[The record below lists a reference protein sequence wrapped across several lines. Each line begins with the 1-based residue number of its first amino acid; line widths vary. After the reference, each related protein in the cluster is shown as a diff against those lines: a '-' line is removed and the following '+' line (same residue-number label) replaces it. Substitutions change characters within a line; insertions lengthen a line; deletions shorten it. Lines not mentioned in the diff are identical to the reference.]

1 MFKKYKKKIIFSVIF
16 GAVVFLGLS
25 VYANFNELIAAFGQY
40 NWIMFPLVLL
50 LSLCNYFARYLKWEY
65 YLKVLDIQIDR
76 KNSFLI
82 FLSSFIMSVTPG
94 KIGEVFKSYLL
105 KEHNNTP
112 ISKSAP
118 IVIAERI
125 TDFISLVAL
134 SLIGALMYGYGTQFI
149 AGIGVFFII
158 LVFILSSKRISYS
171 IIRFFEKFK
180 FFYRFSHKIHTA
192 YDSIYKMVQIKEL
205 IITFFLSI
213 LAWFFECLGFFL
225 VLNGFG
231 IENLINVSIFV
242 ATFIYGFATIAG
254 AVTMLPG
261 GLGATDASITGML
274 ILLQIPKSISVAS
287 TLIIRTATLWF
298 AVIVG
303 IIAILL
309 YQKLTHKKVSELDLG
324 SYNYLWIKKLG

>member
-1 MFKKYKKKIIFSVIF
+1 
-16 GAVVFLGLS
+16 VFLGLS
-25 VYANFNELIAAFGQY
+25 VYANFDDLLVAFSQY
-40 NWIMFPLVLL
+40 NWLMFPLILF

-65 YLKVLDIQIDR
+65 YLKVLNIQIDK

-105 KEHNNTP
+105 KENNGTP

-125 TDFISLVAL
+125 TDFISLVML
-134 SLIGALMYGYGTQFI
+134 SLIGALIYGYGTQLI
-149 AGIGVFFII
+149 IGIGIFFIF
-158 LVFILSSKRISYS
+158 LVIIISSKRISYR
-171 IIRFFEKFK
+171 IIGFFEKFK
-180 FFYRFSHKIHTA
+180 FFTRFSHRIHTA

-205 IITFFLSI
+205 IITVFLSI
-213 LAWFFECLGFFL
+213 FAWFFECLGFYM
-225 VLNGFG
+225 VLKGFG
-231 IENLINVSIFV
+231 IENLNNVSIFV

-261 GLGATDASITGML
+261 GLGATDASITGL
-274 ILLQIPKSISVAS
+274 LVLLQIPKNVSVAS

-298 AVIVG
+298 AVFVG
-303 IIAILL
+303 IIAVLL
-309 YQKLTHKKVSELDLG
+309 YQKYTHKKVSEIELE
-324 SYNYLWIKKLG
+324 S

>member
-180 FFYRFSHKIHTA
+180 
-192 YDSIYKMVQIKEL
+192 
-205 IITFFLSI
+205 
-213 LAWFFECLGFFL
+213 
-225 VLNGFG
+225 N
-231 IENLINVSIFV
+231 
-242 ATFIYGFATIAG
+242 
-254 AVTMLPG
+254 
-261 GLGATDASITGML
+261 
-274 ILLQIPKSISVAS
+274 
-287 TLIIRTATLWF
+287 
-298 AVIVG
+298 
-303 IIAILL
+303 
-309 YQKLTHKKVSELDLG
+309 
-324 SYNYLWIKKLG
+324 